1 MKPGSEQAARAAE
14 RALMREADRHWEP
27 KRWPCQHCESRAPV
41 EYGFLCAECLA
52 SETPERP
59 LCESLNHQ

>member
-27 KRWPCQHCESRAPV
+27 KQWPCQRCEIRAPL
-41 EYGFLCAECLA
+41 EYGFLCSDCLA
-52 SETPERP
+52 GETTESS
-59 LCESLNHQ
+59 LCEALTHQ